1 MRVPI
6 AALLTVAAACCEAQE
21 TVKPNPDGSW
31 PSDAPAPSASH
42 TVAVEPLATGLSHP
56 WALEFLPDGAIL
68 LTERPG
74 AMRLYKG
81 GALSAPLAGVPSV
94 YAQDQGGLLDVALAH
109 DFATT
114 GRIYFSYAEPREG
127 GSGTT
132 VAAATL
138 KTDGTPRLEDVA
150 VIFRQTPT
158 FDNGK
163 HYGSRIAV
171 TADGL
176 LLIGL
181 GERFTEETRVKA
193 QTLDNHYGKVVRI
206 RGDGTVPDDNPFV
219 GRDGALPEIW
229 SFGHRNIQSAA
240 IHPTTGRLWI
250 VEHGPKGGDEVNI
263 PEAGGNYGWP
273 VVSHGINYEGTP
285 VGSGEA
291 SMEGMLPP
299 LYYWVPS
306 IAPSG
311 MAFYTGDQFPE
322 WRGDVFIGA
331 LAGEHLSRLDLDD
344 AGRVVGEERLLR
356 DLGERIR
363 DVAQGPDGLLYV
375 ITDEDAG
382 RLLKIS
388 PG

>member
-1 MRVPI
+1 MRLVI
-6 AALLTVAAACCEAQE
+6 AALLTAAATCDGTD

-42 TVAVEPLATGLSHP
+42 PVKVEPLATGLSHP
-56 WALEFLPDGAIL
+56 WALEFLPDGKLL
-68 LTERPG
+68 LTERHG
-74 AMRLYKG
+74 ALRLFAD
-81 GALSAPLAGVPSV
+81 GALSGPLAGVPQV
-94 YAQDQGGLLDVALAH
+94 YAQDQGGLLDVAVAH
-109 DFATT
+109 DFATSNQ
-114 GRIYFSYAEPREG
+114 IYFTYAEPREG

-138 KTDGTPRLEDVA
+138 RLDGTPRLEDVA
-150 VIFRQTPT
+150 VIFRQEPT
-158 FDNGK
+158 FNNGK
-163 HYGSRIAV
+163 HFGSRIAV

-176 LLIGL
+176 LYIGL

-193 QTLDNHYGKVVRI
+193 QTLDNHLGKVVRI
-206 RGDGTVPDDNPFV
+206 RRDGTIPDDNPFV
-219 GRDGALPEIW
+219 GRDDAKPEIW
-229 SFGHRNIQSAA
+229 SYGHRNIQSAA
-240 IHPTTGRLWI
+240 IHPTTGRLWT
-250 VEHGPKGGDEVNI
+250 VEHGPKGGDELNI
-263 PEAGGNYGWP
+263 PEPGGNYGWP
-273 VVSHGINYEGTP
+273 VVSYGINYEGTP
-285 VGSGEA
+285 VGSGES

-311 MAFYTGDQFPE
+311 MTFYTGDRFPD
-322 WRGDVFIGA
+322 WRGDVFVGA
-331 LAGEHLSRLDLDD
+331 LAGKHLSRLDLDD
-344 AGRVVGEERLLR
+344 AGRVVGEEQLLR

-375 ITDEDAG
+375 LTDEDAG